1 MKFDSFAYADDEL
14 ISEEKYKN
22 FDELIE
28 FLDDKIYTTLKVVT
42 KPR

>member
-1 MKFDSFAYADDEL
+1 LRFDSFAYADDSL

-22 FDELIE
+22 FDTLIRS
-28 FLDDKIYTTLKVVT
+28 LDGKIYTTLKVVT